1 MAANARSSGSRLV
14 VAAVAATVSA
24 VGIGTIYLPFFAD
37 RDQIRGMHEEKGA
50 PTSAMLAQE
59 IKKLQK
65 EGLLKK
71 DEEHQVNIPENKR
84 LVSGSMWKNM
94 K

>member
-1 MAANARSSGSRLV
+1 MAANARSSGSKLV
-14 VAAVAATVSA
+14 VAAVVGTFSA

-37 RDQIRGMHEEKGA
+37 RDEIRGMHEEKGA
-50 PTSAMLAQE
+50 PPSAMLAQE

-65 EGLLKK
+65 EGLLKG
-71 DEEHQVNIPENKR
+71 DAEHQVNIPESKR
-84 LVSGSMWKNM
+84 AAGSMWKNM

>member
-1 MAANARSSGSRLV
+1 MV
-14 VAAVAATVSA
+14 VAAVAATFSA

-37 RDQIRGMHEEKGA
+37 RDQIRGMHEEKA
-50 PTSAMLAQE
+50 PPTSVMLAQE

-65 EGLLKK
+65 EGLLKG

-84 LVSGSMWKNM
+84 LAAGSMWKNM